1 MPNAVRDLTARSS
14 AEDWINGAGRRL
26 RRAKL
31 FFGHGAQ
38 DAYDEAA
45 WMLAHVCRIPP
56 ARFDE
61 LLARDLTDVERRHA
75 DELIAERIRSRAPAA
90 YLLHEAWL
98 SGRRFYVDERVI
110 VPRSFIAELLDEQ
123 FSPWLERPGKVAR
136 VLDMCTGS
144 GCLAILAAQNFRKAR
159 IDAVDLSPDALAV
172 AAINVRRHR
181 LSRRVRLIESDLFS
195 KVPHVAEGRYD
206 LIITNPPYVDAAS
219 MRALPD
225 EYRHE
230 PKLALA
236 GGAHGLSLVKRIMT
250 EAPRFLAPNGLLV
263 MEVGHNRAVLEK
275 AWPRTEFTWLDT
287 SGGDE
292 FVCLL
297 TREQALEATRGKG

>member
-1 MPNAVRDLTARSS
+1 VPRSPGRSS
-14 AEDWINGAGRRL
+14 VEDWILKAGRRL
-26 RRAKL
+26 QRAKL

-45 WMLAHVCRIPP
+45 WMLAHACRIPP
-56 ARFDE
+56 SRYHE
-61 LLARDLTDVERRHA
+61 LSTHEPGETERKRA
-75 DELIAERIRSRAPAA
+75 DALITERIQTRAPAA
-90 YLLHEAWL
+90 YLLKEAWL

-110 VPRSFIAELLDEQ
+110 VPRSFIAELLEER
-123 FSPWLERPGKVAR
+123 FSPWIEHPAKVAR

-144 GCLAILAAQNFRKAR
+144 GCLAILAAQAFKSAR
-159 IDAVDLSPDALAV
+159 VDAVDLSADALAV

-181 LSRRVRLIESDLFS
+181 LSKRLRLIESDLFN
-195 KVPHVAEGRYD
+195 KIPRGRYD

-236 GGAHGLSLVKRIMT
+236 AGRDGLVLARRIMA
-250 EAPRFLAPNGLLV
+250 EAPKFLAPGGLLV
-263 MEVGHNRAVLEK
+263 MEIGHNRAVLEK
-275 AWPRTEFTWLDT
+275 AYPHTAFTWLDT

-297 TREQALEATRGKG
+297 TREQVVGAGKSRR

>member
-1 MPNAVRDLTARSS
+1 MPHSTSRSS
-14 AEDWINGAGRRL
+14 TEDWILKAGRRL
-26 RRAKL
+26 QRARL

-38 DAYDEAA
+38 NAYDEAA
-45 WMLAHVCRIPP
+45 WMLAHTCCIPP
-56 ARFDE
+56 SRYDE
-61 LLARDLTDVERRHA
+61 LSTHDLDEAERERA
-75 DELIAERIRSRAPAA
+75 DALIAERIRTRAPAA

-110 VPRSFIAELLDEQ
+110 VPRSFIAELLEEK
-123 FSPWLERPGKVAR
+123 FSPWIERPAKVAR

-144 GCLAILAAQNFRKAR
+144 GCLAILAAQAFTGAKV
-159 IDAVDLSPDALAV
+159 DAVDLSADALAV
-172 AAINVRRHR
+172 AAVNVRRHR
-181 LSRRVRLIESDLFS
+181 LSRRLRLIESDVFS
-195 KVPHVAEGRYD
+195 KVPRGRYD

-219 MRALPD
+219 MRTLPD
-225 EYRHE
+225 EFRHE

-236 GGAHGLSLVKRIMT
+236 GGSNGLVLVKRIMA
-250 EAPRFLAPNGLLV
+250 EAPKFLSPGALLV
-263 MEVGHNRAVLEK
+263 MEIGHNRAVLEK
-275 AWPRTEFTWLDT
+275 AYPRTAFTWLDT